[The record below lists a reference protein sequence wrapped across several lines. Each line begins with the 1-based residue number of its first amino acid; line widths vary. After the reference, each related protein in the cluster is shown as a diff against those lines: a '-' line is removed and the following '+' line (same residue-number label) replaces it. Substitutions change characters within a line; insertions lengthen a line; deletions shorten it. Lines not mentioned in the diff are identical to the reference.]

1 MAQPGDIYCQ
11 EKDLE
16 KIIENGDPDEI
27 SKVMD
32 DLESRLAMETT
43 LAGIAEYRIKIGA
56 LCICV
61 SQYGKA
67 VDHLEKSLE
76 ISSKINDPLA
86 VAKSNTGLGRAYI
99 GRGNFKKAI
108 TCCKEGLRVS
118 NAFKYT
124 AGIARNHESLGQ
136 AYCRLGE
143 YREAI
148 QCYKTGL
155 KISTSIGDKSGIANN
170 YDNLGTVYRCL
181 GEYDEAI
188 TNFNHALMIDIKI
201 KNEQGQAKSYGNLG
215 IAYQCLKD
223 YKEAIKW
230 HEKAL
235 DINIARGNKSEMVTN
250 KINLGN
256 TYVSLGENEK
266 AIENFN
272 ECLEMSTESQNKSAV
287 ANVHVNLSAAYFSLN
302 QFQEAIHHCKT
313 GLKISTDIEEKE
325 TIAISKGNLGK
336 IYRCSGEYEEAL
348 FHLEESIHLFDI
360 MFLDAVPDRNKL
372 SFTKQY
378 FDFHSVSMQCFLSLK
393 KPEAALLVM
402 DRGRAKELHFCLEKK
417 SEAFKKGML
426 QNTDSIWGR
435 IGAKQAEDKGFRELE
450 IFLQNETSC
459 NVRTTILFFAFDM
472 ENILNIWI
480 LKKEIIHRKLDVSFY
495 TVFLLIN
502 QFLSNCKVSI
512 SRDSSFFEHI
522 MPLQVNT
529 VLQVPRSPVAEY
541 SSPNLGDQKILQQ
554 LFQHL
559 IYPVKDLIDGNRL
572 IIVPDGPLFFLPFSS
587 LIDEHGCYLSERYS
601 ILITPSLHSLK
612 ASIEKPHGPS
622 LGFALFVGNPTS
634 DLPMAAE
641 EVKCLANLFEVIPI
655 LEHKA
660 QKQVLLELL
669 GKASIIHIAAHG
681 EPKSGEILLAS
692 SHSQG
697 SSTSIS
703 SPSTPGSFILTQQDV
718 TNILVKA
725 RLVVL
730 SCCHTGQGEVTSEG
744 VIGITRAFLAAGA
757 RSVLATLWPIDDTA
771 TKEFMEKFYKE
782 LCQETSVCEALRRT
796 KNIFQE
802 HGKQHCRSVKVWAP
816 FTIYGEDV
824 KFDKQEL
831 EKIKEESR
839 CFFSGSDK
847 SS

>member
-11 EKDLE
+11 EDLE

-27 SKVMD
+27 SKVID

-43 LAGIAEYRIKIGA
+43 LAGKAEYRIKIGA
-56 LCICV
+56 LCIRV

-67 VDHLEKSLE
+67 VDHFEKSLE
-76 ISSKINDPLA
+76 ISSRINDPLA
-86 VAKSNTGLGRAYI
+86 IAKSNTGLGRAYI
-99 GRGNFKKAI
+99 GISNFKKAI

-118 NAFKYT
+118 NAVKYT
-124 AGIARNHESLGQ
+124 AGIARNYESLGQ
-136 AYCRLGE
+136 AYRRLGQ

-148 QCYKTGL
+148 ECYKTGL
-155 KISTSIGDKSGIANN
+155 KISTSIHDKFGIADN

-181 GEYDEAI
+181 GDYKEAI
-188 TNFNHALMIDIKI
+188 TNFMHALMIDEKI
-201 KNEQGQAKSYGNLG
+201 KNEQGQAKTYGNLG

-223 YKEAIKW
+223 YKKATTW
-230 HEKAL
+230 HEKAFS
-235 DINIARGNKSEMVTN
+235 INIARGNKSEMVTN

-256 TYVSLGENEK
+256 TYVSLGQYDK
-266 AIENFN
+266 AIKNFN

-287 ANVHVNLSAAYFSLN
+287 ANIHVNMSNAYCRLN
-302 QFQEAIHHCKT
+302 QFQEAIQHCKI
-313 GLKISTDIEEKE
+313 GIKISEEIGEKQ
-325 TIAISKGNLGK
+325 TIATSKGNLGN
-336 IYRCSGEYEEAL
+336 IYRCSAEYGEAL
-348 FHLEESIHLFDI
+348 SHLEESIHVFDE
-360 MFLDAVPDRNKL
+360 MFLGAVPDQNKL
-372 SFTKQY
+372 SFTKEY
-378 FDFHSVSMQCFLSLK
+378 FDFHTISMQCFLSLQ
-393 KPEAALLVM
+393 KPGAALLVM
-402 DRGRAKELHFCLEKK
+402 DRGRAKELHFCLEKQ
-417 SEAFKKGML
+417 SEAFKEGML
-426 QNTDSIWGR
+426 QNTNSIWGR
-435 IGAKQAEDKGFRELE
+435 IEAKQAEEKAFKEFE

-459 NVRTTILFFAFDM
+459 TVSTTILFFAFDM

-480 LKKEIIHRKLDVSFY
+480 LKKEITHRKLDVSFY
-495 TVFLLIN
+495 TLFHLIN

-522 MPLQVNT
+522 MPLQVNAG
-529 VLQVPRSPVAEY
+529 LQVTRSPDAKN
-541 SSPNLGDQKILQQ
+541 SSPSLSDQNILQQ

-559 IYPVKDLIDGNRL
+559 ISPVKDLIDGNRL

-612 ASIEKPHGPS
+612 ASMEKPHGPS

-641 EVKCLANLFEVIPI
+641 EVECLANLFEAIPI
-655 LEHKA
+655 LEHRA
-660 QKQVLLELL
+660 RKQVLLKLL
-669 GKASIIHIAAHG
+669 DKASIIHIAAHG
-681 EPKSGEILLAS
+681 KPNSGEIMLAS

-703 SPSTPGSFILTQQDV
+703 SLLTQQDV

-730 SCCHTGQGEVTSEG
+730 SCCHTGQGKVTSEG

-757 RSVLATLWPIDDTA
+757 RSVLATLWPINDSA
-771 TKEFMEKFYKE
+771 TKKFMEKFYEE

-796 KNIFQE
+796 KNFFQE
-802 HGKQHCRSVKVWAP
+802 HERQHCRSVEVWAP

-839 CFFSGSDK
+839 CFFSRFDN